1 VAKYDNHKLSL
12 DSTHYIQAS
21 KHKWEVEVLP
31 HYYFNSK
38 RTYLFVTWNLS
49 INGMAPASS
58 AGIAV
63 ERVAGVLWEK
73 TINNTKS

>member
-1 VAKYDNHKLSL
+1 
-12 DSTHYIQAS
+12 
-21 KHKWEVEVLP
+21 
-31 HYYFNSK
+31 
-38 RTYLFVTWNLS
+38 
-49 INGMAPASS
+49 MAPASS